1 MSRDDVWD
9 DYDVKHQIE
18 SSLSDQE
25 PEAESGKP
33 NDDVADVV
41 TYVTLSSQPEISL
54 TTQQI
59 LC

>member
-25 PEAESGKP
+25 PEAEAGKP

-41 TYVTLSSQPEISL
+41 TSVTLSSQPEI
-54 TTQQI
+54 
-59 LC
+59 